1 MKIYSTL
8 LFLVLP
14 FLPIPLTSQEFFTI
28 HAGCSYDGE
37 ITESEYYAFESS
49 KEADRIVSE
58 IVDAL
63 GLQKNFIVKSS
74 NVPNALATTDGG
86 KRYIL
91 YSTTFL
97 EKFKADANTRW
108 AAYSVLAHE
117 IGHHL
122 NGHDFSETDLR
133 KRKLLEM
140 EADQFSGSVLR
151 MLGATLPESQAG
163 IETFGLQGESNT
175 HPSKTARR
183 EAIAGGWKKRDEW
196 LRERGAVTPSPRE
209 EPKKT
214 APVTTAM
221 PEKPGVFPQEQCT
234 GCPEMVFVKGGAFD
248 MGYDGEGGN
257 SNEKPVHRVTLPD
270 FYLGKYEVTQAE
282 WRAVMGNNPSGFK
295 DCDRCPVEN
304 VSWDDAQSFIQKLN
318 SQTGKKF
325 RLPSEAQWE
334 YAARGGQS
342 SKGYLHAGHNSVGM
356 VAWWY
361 GNSGNKTQKVGQR
374 KANELGISDL
384 NGNVWEW
391 CDDFWHNNYDQAPV
405 DGSAWINGG
414 DRAFRVLRGGS
425 WKDDT
430 WYHRVTTRSKERP
443 EGRNNR
449 TGFRLVHG
457 L

>member
-1 MKIYSTL
+1 MKYIYL
-8 LFLVLP
+8 LFSLLAPLLGFTQTQP
-14 FLPIPLTSQEFFTI
+14 FHIA
-28 HAGCSYDGE
+28 HGCSYDE
-37 ITESEYYAFESS
+37 AQLESDVYVFDASS
-49 KEADRIVSE
+49 EADRIVLE

-86 KRYIL
+86 QRYIL

-122 NGHDFSETDLR
+122 NGHDFSETDSR

-196 LRERGAVTPSPRE
+196 LRERGTTTTPARRE
-209 EPKKT
+209 EPRQTDKPIT
-214 APVTTAM
+214 APPATAGTFSQDRC
-221 PEKPGVFPQEQCT
+221 E
-234 GCPEMVFVKGGAFD
+234 GCPAMVFVKGGAFD
-248 MGYDGEGGN
+248 MGFDGVGGN
-257 SNEKPVHRVTLPD
+257 NSEKPVHRVNLPD
-270 FYLGKYEVTQAE
+270 FFLGKYEVTQAE
-282 WRAVMGNNPSGFK
+282 WRAVMGNNPAGFK
-295 DCDRCPVEN
+295 NCDQCPVEN
-304 VSWDDAQSFIQKLN
+304 VSWDDAQDFIQKLN
-318 SQTGKKF
+318 TRTGKSF
-325 RLPSEAQWE
+325 RLPSEAEWE
-334 YAARGGQS
+334 YAARGGQA
-342 SKGYLHAGHNSVGM
+342 SKGYDYAGHNSVGM

-374 KANELGISDL
+374 KANELMIYDM

-391 CDDFWHNNYDQAPV
+391 CDDYWHYNYDNAPT
-405 DGSAWINGG
+405 DGSAWIKDG
-414 DRAFRVLRGGS
+414 DRTFRVLRGGS

-430 WYHRVTTRSKERP
+430 GYHRVTTRNNERP
-443 EGRNNR
+443 EMRNNR
-449 TGFRLVHG
+449 TGFRLAHG

>member
-1 MKIYSTL
+1 MKY
-8 LFLVLP
+8 LVLYLILLCPVLGFTQARP
-14 FLPIPLTSQEFFTI
+14 FHII
-28 HAGCSYDGE
+28 HGCSYDDAQP
-37 ITESEYYAFESS
+37 ESDVYLFDASD
-49 KEADRIVSE
+49 EANRIVLE

-63 GLQKNFIVKSS
+63 GLQKNFILKSA
-74 NVPNALATTDGG
+74 NVPNALATTNGG
-86 KRYIL
+86 QRYIL

-122 NGHDFSETDLR
+122 NGHDFSETDSR

-151 MLGATLPESQAG
+151 MLGATLSESQAG
-163 IETFGLQGESNT
+163 IETFGLQGESGT

-196 LRERGAVTPSPRE
+196 LRERGAATPTRSA
-209 EPKKT
+209 EPKQT
-214 APVTTAM
+214 APATAQ
-221 PEKPGVFPQEQCT
+221 PEKPGVFPQEQCP

-248 MGYDGEGGN
+248 MGYDGVGGHI
-257 SNEKPVHRVTLPD
+257 NEKPVHRVTLPD

-282 WRAVMGNNPSGFK
+282 WRAIMGNNPSEFK
-295 DCDRCPVEN
+295 NCDRCPVEN

-318 SQTGKKF
+318 TQTGRTF
-325 RLPSEAQWE
+325 RLPSEAEWE

-342 SKGYLHAGHNSVGM
+342 SKAYYHAGHNSVGM

-361 GNSGNKTQKVGQR
+361 GNSGNKAQKVGQR
-374 KANELGISDL
+374 KGNELMIYDM

-391 CDDFWHNNYDQAPV
+391 CADYWHPDYEQAPAN
-405 DGSAWINGG
+405 GSSWAEVG

-430 WYHRVTTRSKERP
+430 WYHRVTTRNNARP
-443 EGRNNR
+443 ETRNNK
-449 TGFRLVHG
+449 TGFRLAHG